1 MKVNK
6 TCDFLLGQ
14 GIFTA
19 LNDLNVPWK
28 DKNISLLLDTE
39 YYTTFGN
46 RQTSPLVD
54 YLIGDKE
61 QLSTEDTQKLAH
73 IIFNKFSDNWNR
85 IDLAFSKEYNPIWN
99 KDGTETTTVENSA
112 KTTTYEKGNQT
123 NRTTKGEQINTNG
136 YGEGQTTESQGAT
149 KTTNAY
155 GAEEKT
161 ESLGKTKTTN
171 SYGEDRTTTA
181 NGERQTKDSG
191 KTITTENKTSA
202 FNSSTYQDDTQTTE
216 KDGGNTVTQ
225 KAVTDT
231 TTKAAKTD
239 SVTTDA
245 VTNTET
251 TKAKTDSITTDAVT
265 NTTTEKAKTDT
276 FTEGQ
281 REDTFTDGARTDTT
295 QEGET
300 TQTTTYSFGGNI
312 GVTTTQEMLTAE
324 FDMREKYNFFDIIFR
339 NVDSILSCGYYLT
352 DC

>member
-73 IIFNKFSDNWNR
+73 IIFNKFSENWNR

-155 GAEEKT
+155 GQDKT
-161 ESLGKTKTTN
+161 
-171 SYGEDRTTTA
+171 
-181 NGERQTKDSG
+181 
-191 KTITTENKTSA
+191 TTENETSA
-202 FNSSTYQDDTQTTE
+202 FNSTTYQDDTKSTE
-216 KDGGNTVTQ
+216 
-225 KAVTDT
+225 
-231 TTKAAKTD
+231 TKAEKTD
-239 SVTTDA
+239 R
-245 VTNTET
+245 
-251 TKAKTDSITTDAVT
+251 ITTDAIT

-276 FTEGQ
+276 LTEGQ

-312 GVTTTQEMLTAE
+312 GVTTTQDMLTAE

>member
-19 LNDLNVPWK
+19 LDSYAVPWK
-28 DKNISLLLDTE
+28 DKNIAPLLDTE
-39 YYTTFGN
+39 FYTTFGN

-54 YLIGDKE
+54 YLIGDKT
-61 QLSTEDTQKLAH
+61 QLSTEDTQKLAQ
-73 IIFNKFSDNWNR
+73 IIFNKFSENWNR

-99 KDGTETTTVENSA
+99 KDGTETTTVENSS
-112 KTTTYEKGNQT
+112 KTTTFEKGNQT
-123 NRTTKGEQINTNG
+123 NTAIKGEQTNTND
-136 YGEGQTTESQGAT
+136 YGDGQTTESQGAT

-161 ESLGKTKTTN
+161 ENLGKTNTTN
-171 SYGEDRTTTA
+171 KYGEDKITTT
-181 NGERQTKDSG
+181 NGQRQTKDSG

-216 KDGGNTVTQ
+216 NDGGNTVTQ
-225 KAVTDT
+225 NAVTDT

-239 SVTTDA
+239 SVATDA

-251 TKAKTDSITTDAVT
+251 TKAKTDSIITDAVT
-265 NTTTEKAKTDT
+265 NTTTEKARTDIL
-276 FTEGQ
+276 TESQ
-281 REDTFTDGARTDTT
+281 REDTFTDGTRTDTT
-295 QEGET
+295 QEGAT
-300 TQTTTYSFGGNI
+300 TQTTTYTFGGNI
-312 GVTTTQEMLTAE
+312 GVTMTQQMLTAE

-339 NVDSILSCGYYLT
+339 NVDSIMSCGYYLQ

>member
-1 MKVNK
+1 MKVNN

-19 LNDLNVPWK
+19 LNELNVPWK
-28 DKNISLLLDTE
+28 DENVASLLDME

-54 YLIGDKE
+54 YLLGDKK

-73 IIFNKFSDNWNR
+73 IIFNKFSENWNR

-99 KDGTETTTVENSA
+99 KDGTETTTTENSA

-149 KTTNAY
+149 NTTNKY
-155 GAEEKT
+155 GQDKT
-161 ESLGKTKTTN
+161 
-171 SYGEDRTTTA
+171 
-181 NGERQTKDSG
+181 
-191 KTITTENKTSA
+191 TTENKTAA
-202 FNSSTYQDDTQTTE
+202 FNSSTYQDDTQATE
-216 KDGGNTVTQ
+216 T
-225 KAVTDT
+225 KAEKTDT
-231 TTKAAKTD
+231 IK
-239 SVTTDA
+239 
-245 VTNTET
+245 
-251 TKAKTDSITTDAVT
+251 TDAVT
-265 NTTTEKAKTDT
+265 NTTTEKAKTDK

-339 NVDSILSCGYYLT
+339 NVDSILSCGYYLQ

>member
-1 MKVNK
+1 MKVNN

-28 DKNISLLLDTE
+28 DENVASLLDME

-61 QLSTEDTQKLAH
+61 HLSTEDTQKLAR

-123 NRTTKGEQINTNG
+123 NRTTKGQQVNTNG

-149 KTTNAY
+149 NTTNKY
-155 GAEEKT
+155 GQDKT
-161 ESLGKTKTTN
+161 
-171 SYGEDRTTTA
+171 
-181 NGERQTKDSG
+181 
-191 KTITTENKTSA
+191 TTENETAA
-202 FNSSTYQDDTQTTE
+202 FNSSTYQDDTQSTE
-216 KDGGNTVTQ
+216 TRAEK
-225 KAVTDT
+225 TDT
-231 TTKAAKTD
+231 IKTD
-239 SVTTDA
+239 S
-245 VTNTET
+245 
-251 TKAKTDSITTDAVT
+251 VT

-312 GVTTTQEMLTAE
+312 GVTTTQELLTAE

-339 NVDSILSCGYYLT
+339 NVDSIMSCGYYLT

>member
-19 LNDLNVPWK
+19 LNELNVPWK
-28 DKNISLLLDTE
+28 DENVASLLDME

-54 YLIGDKE
+54 YLIGDKK
-61 QLSTEDTQKLAH
+61 QLSTEDTQKLAR
-73 IIFNKFSDNWNR
+73 IIFNKFSENWNR

-123 NRTTKGEQINTNG
+123 NRTTKGEQVSTNG

-149 KTTNAY
+149 NTTNKY
-155 GAEEKT
+155 GQDKT
-161 ESLGKTKTTN
+161 
-171 SYGEDRTTTA
+171 
-181 NGERQTKDSG
+181 
-191 KTITTENKTSA
+191 TTENETAA
-202 FNSSTYQDDTQTTE
+202 FNSSTYQDDTQSTE
-216 KDGGNTVTQ
+216 TRAEK
-225 KAVTDT
+225 TDT
-231 TTKAAKTD
+231 IKTD
-239 SVTTDA
+239 S
-245 VTNTET
+245 
-251 TKAKTDSITTDAVT
+251 VT

-300 TQTTTYSFGGNI
+300 TQTTTYTFGGNI
-312 GVTTTQEMLTAE
+312 GVTTTQELLTAE

-339 NVDSILSCGYYLT
+339 NVDSIMSCGYYLQ

>member
-1 MKVNK
+1 MKVNN

-19 LNDLNVPWK
+19 LNEMNVPWK
-28 DKNISLLLDTE
+28 DENVASLLDME

-54 YLIGDKE
+54 YLIGDKK
-61 QLSTEDTQKLAH
+61 QLSTEDTQKLAR
-73 IIFNKFSDNWNR
+73 IIFNKFSENWNR

-123 NRTTKGEQINTNG
+123 NRTTKGEQVSTNG

-155 GAEEKT
+155 GQD
-161 ESLGKTKTTN
+161 KTTN
-171 SYGEDRTTTA
+171 
-181 NGERQTKDSG
+181 
-191 KTITTENKTSA
+191 ENKTAA
-202 FNSSTYQDDTQTTE
+202 FNSSTYQDDTQATE
-216 KDGGNTVTQ
+216 
-225 KAVTDT
+225 
-231 TTKAAKTD
+231 TKAEKTD
-239 SVTTDA
+239 R
-245 VTNTET
+245 
-251 TKAKTDSITTDAVT
+251 ITTDAVT

-312 GVTTTQEMLTAE
+312 GVTTTQELLTAE
-324 FDMREKYNFFDIIFR
+324 FDMRKKYNFFDIIFR
-339 NVDSILSCGYYLT
+339 NVDSIMSCGYYLT

>member
-1 MKVNK
+1 MKVNN

-19 LNDLNVPWK
+19 LNELNVPWK
-28 DKNISLLLDTE
+28 DENVASLLDLE

-54 YLIGDKE
+54 YLIGDKK
-61 QLSTEDTQKLAH
+61 QLSIEDTQKLAY
-73 IIFNKFSDNWNR
+73 IIFNKFSENWNR

-99 KDGTETTTVENSA
+99 KDGTETTTTENSA

-123 NRTTKGEQINTNG
+123 NRTTKGEQVNTNG

-155 GAEEKT
+155 GQDKT
-161 ESLGKTKTTN
+161 
-171 SYGEDRTTTA
+171 
-181 NGERQTKDSG
+181 
-191 KTITTENKTSA
+191 TTENKTSA
-202 FNSSTYQDDTQTTE
+202 FNSSTYQDDTQSTE
-216 KDGGNTVTQ
+216 T
-225 KAVTDT
+225 KAEKTDT
-231 TTKAAKTD
+231 IK
-239 SVTTDA
+239 
-245 VTNTET
+245 
-251 TKAKTDSITTDAVT
+251 TDAVT
-265 NTTTEKAKTDT
+265 NTTTEKAKTDK

-300 TQTTTYSFGGNI
+300 TQTTTYTFGGNI
-312 GVTTTQEMLTAE
+312 GVTTTQELLTAE

-339 NVDSILSCGYYLT
+339 NVDSIMSCGYYLQ

>member
-1 MKVNK
+1 MKVNN

-19 LNDLNVPWK
+19 LNELNVPWK
-28 DKNISLLLDTE
+28 DENVASLLDME

-54 YLIGDKE
+54 YLIGDKK
-61 QLSTEDTQKLAH
+61 QLSTEDTQKLAR
-73 IIFNKFSDNWNR
+73 IIFNKFSENWNR
-85 IDLAFSKEYNPIWN
+85 IDLAFSKVYNPIWN

-123 NRTTKGEQINTNG
+123 NRTTKGEQVNTNG

-149 KTTNAY
+149 NTTNKY
-155 GAEEKT
+155 GQDKT
-161 ESLGKTKTTN
+161 
-171 SYGEDRTTTA
+171 
-181 NGERQTKDSG
+181 
-191 KTITTENKTSA
+191 TTENETAA
-202 FNSSTYQDDTQTTE
+202 FNSSTYQDDTQSTE
-216 KDGGNTVTQ
+216 TRAEK
-225 KAVTDT
+225 TDT
-231 TTKAAKTD
+231 IKK
-239 SVTTDA
+239 
-245 VTNTET
+245 
-251 TKAKTDSITTDAVT
+251 DAVT

-281 REDTFTDGARTDTT
+281 REDTFTDGARTDKT

-312 GVTTTQEMLTAE
+312 GVTTTQELLTAE

-339 NVDSILSCGYYLT
+339 NVDSIMSCGYYLQ

>member
-1 MKVNK
+1 MKVNN

-19 LNDLNVPWK
+19 LNDLNVPWR
-28 DKNISLLLDTE
+28 DENVASLLDME

-61 QLSTEDTQKLAH
+61 HLSTEDTQKLAH
-73 IIFNKFSDNWNR
+73 IIFNKFSENWNR

-149 KTTNAY
+149 KTTNEY
-155 GAEEKT
+155 GQDKT
-161 ESLGKTKTTN
+161 
-171 SYGEDRTTTA
+171 
-181 NGERQTKDSG
+181 
-191 KTITTENKTSA
+191 TTENKTAA
-202 FNSSTYQDDTQTTE
+202 FNSSTYQDDTQATE
-216 KDGGNTVTQ
+216 TKVG
-225 KAVTDT
+225 KTDT
-231 TTKAAKTD
+231 IK
-239 SVTTDA
+239 
-245 VTNTET
+245 
-251 TKAKTDSITTDAVT
+251 TDAVT

-276 FTEGQ
+276 ITEGQ

-312 GVTTTQEMLTAE
+312 GVTTTQELLTAE

>member
-1 MKVNK
+1 MKVNN

-19 LNDLNVPWK
+19 LNELNVPWK
-28 DKNISLLLDTE
+28 DENVASLLDME

-61 QLSTEDTQKLAH
+61 HLSTEDTQKLARV
-73 IIFNKFSDNWNR
+73 IFNKFSENWNR

-161 ESLGKTKTTN
+161 ENLGKTNTTN
-171 SYGEDRTTTA
+171 SYGKDETTTA

-191 KTITTENKTSA
+191 KTTTTENKTDA
-202 FNSSTYQDDTQTTE
+202 I
-216 KDGGNTVTQ
+216 NTPT
-225 KAVTDT
+225 
-231 TTKAAKTD
+231 
-239 SVTTDA
+239 
-245 VTNTET
+245 
-251 TKAKTDSITTDAVT
+251 
-265 NTTTEKAKTDT
+265 
-276 FTEGQ
+276 
-281 REDTFTDGARTDTT
+281 
-295 QEGET
+295 
-300 TQTTTYSFGGNI
+300 
-312 GVTTTQEMLTAE
+312 
-324 FDMREKYNFFDIIFR
+324 
-339 NVDSILSCGYYLT
+339 
-352 DC
+352 

>member
-1 MKVNK
+1 MKKMKVNN

-19 LNDLNVPWK
+19 LNELNVPWK
-28 DKNISLLLDTE
+28 DENVASLLDLE

-54 YLIGDKE
+54 YLIGDKK

-73 IIFNKFSDNWNR
+73 IIFNKFSENWNR

-99 KDGTETTTVENSA
+99 KDGTETTTTENSA

-149 KTTNAY
+149 NTTNTY
-155 GAEEKT
+155 GQDKT
-161 ESLGKTKTTN
+161 
-171 SYGEDRTTTA
+171 
-181 NGERQTKDSG
+181 
-191 KTITTENKTSA
+191 TTENKTAA
-202 FNSSTYQDDTQTTE
+202 FNSSTYQDDTQATE
-216 KDGGNTVTQ
+216 TIEG
-225 KAVTDT
+225 
-231 TTKAAKTD
+231 KTD
-239 SVTTDA
+239 
-245 VTNTET
+245 
-251 TKAKTDSITTDAVT
+251 KIKTDAVT

-276 FTEGQ
+276 ITEGQ

-300 TQTTTYSFGGNI
+300 TQTTTYTFGGNI
-312 GVTTTQEMLTAE
+312 GVTTTQELLTAE
-324 FDMREKYNFFDIIFR
+324 FDMRQKYNFFDIIFR
-339 NVDSILSCGYYLT
+339 NVDSIMSCGYYLT